1 MEKAVDDLQECV
13 PIDVFDFDEDEYN
26 TVFEYKLDEYGLKVS
41 RDGLEN
47 LRVSAPF
54 VLAML
59 SRSGGKVRV
68 HRFLEKML

>member
-26 TVFEYKLDEYGLKVS
+26 TVFEYKLDEYGLKVA